1 MWQFLRRLGP
11 YLKDYKGRIALSFIG
26 GGASAAA
33 YGAVMYLIRDVINE
47 IFIAKDETMLRAL
60 PVAVVVLFF
69 FVGAGRYLQVY
80 ELQWVGLDVVRRLR
94 DRLLGNVLRLDLGI
108 FNVYHGGE
116 LISRVTNDIN
126 RIRMAVT
133 QQIAVV
139 IRESLAAMAFVVV
152 VVWMSPRLAFW
163 SLVVL
168 PLAAWPLVAL
178 ARRFK
183 KIMHRSQ
190 EIDSDITSR
199 LAEIFN
205 NMEIIKAHS
214 TERFELE
221 RFERDNLEFRRIN
234 MKGVR
239 TRELTNPLMEFLGAI
254 AAALV
259 IWVGGHEVI
268 SGSMDAGDFFAF
280 SVALFSLY
288 NPIKRI
294 SQASNQMFEAVAASE
309 RIFDLLDRKPE
320 ITSGENSIEGRI
332 TSVVFD
338 DISLAYGEVRA
349 LRGVSLEAS
358 AGETIAFVGDSGGG
372 KSSLVN
378 LVIRLYDPTEGA
390 LRINGV
396 DAREI
401 DLADLRTRIGVVTQ
415 RVYIFND
422 TVAANVAYGREADPA
437 QVEAALRAAG
447 AWDFV
452 SAMDG
457 GIHAA
462 LDEFGT
468 NLSGGQRQRLA
479 IARAIYR
486 DPDVLILDEAT
497 SALDNRSEAA
507 IQRALSEIIRDRI
520 TFIIAH
526 RLSTVDLADR
536 IVVLRA
542 GRIVGMGT
550 KTELLRDCDEYRRLA
565 MAGLEGDQTVD
576 TQEESTVDS

>member
-11 YLKDYKGRIALSFIG
+11 YLKDYKGRIALSFFGGLIG
-26 GGASAAA
+26 AAA

-47 IFIAKDETMLRAL
+47 IFIAKDEAMLNVL
-60 PVAVVVLFF
+60 PVAVIVLFF
-69 FVGAGRYLQVY
+69 FVGAGRYVQVY

-94 DRLLGNVLRLDLGI
+94 DRLLGHVLQLDLGV
-108 FNVYHGGE
+108 FNIYHGGE

-126 RIRMAVT
+126 RIRVAVT
-133 QQIAVV
+133 QQLAVI
-139 IRESLAAMAFVVV
+139 IRESLVAVAFVGVV
-152 VVWMSPRLAFW
+152 IWMSPRLAFW

-168 PLAAWPLVAL
+168 PLAVWPLASL
-178 ARRFK
+178 AKRFK

-190 EIDSDITSR
+190 KIDSDITSR

-259 IWVGGHEVI
+259 IWVGGREVI
-268 SGSMDAGDFFAF
+268 SGSMGAGDFFAF

-294 SQASNQMFEAVAASE
+294 SQASNQMYEAVAASE
-309 RIFDLLDRKPE
+309 RIFDLLDLQPK
-320 ITSGENSIEGRI
+320 ITSGDRAIDGRI
-332 TSVVFD
+332 TSVSFD
-338 DISLAYGEVRA
+338 DVQLSYGDVRA
-349 LRGVSLEAS
+349 LRGVSFEAR
-358 AGETIAFVGDSGGG
+358 AGEAIALVGDSGGG

-378 LVIRLYDPTEGA
+378 LILRLYDPNDGSI
-390 LRINGV
+390 RINGV
-396 DAREI
+396 DSREI
-401 DLADLRTRIGVVTQ
+401 NLGDLRSRIGVVTQ
-415 RVYIFND
+415 RVYIFNA
-422 TVAANVAYGREADPA
+422 TVAENVAYGCEVDQSRTT
-437 QVEAALRAAG
+437 AALRAAG

-457 GIHAA
+457 GTDAV

-507 IQRALSEIIRDRI
+507 IQRALAEIIRDRV

-526 RLSTVDLADR
+526 RLTTVDLADR
-536 IVVLRA
+536 ILVLKG
-542 GRIVGMGT
+542 GRIVGAGT
-550 KTELLRDCDEYRRLA
+550 KTELLRDCEEYRRLA
-565 MAGLEGDQTVD
+565 TAGLEGDQ
-576 TQEESTVDS
+576 DSDADEVRDL

>member
-11 YLKDYKGRIALSFIG
+11 YLKDYKGRIVLSFV
-26 GGASAAA
+26 GGAVGAAA

-47 IFIAKDETMLRAL
+47 IFMAKDEAMLRVL
-60 PVAVVVLFF
+60 PPVIIVLFF
-69 FVGAGRYLQVY
+69 LVGAGRYLQIY

-94 DRLLGNVLRLDLGI
+94 DRLLGHVLKLDLGL
-108 FNVYHGGE
+108 FNVFHGGE

-133 QQIAVV
+133 QQLAVV
-139 IRESLAAMAFVVV
+139 IRESLAAIAFVVV
-152 VVWMSPRLAFW
+152 VIWMSPRLAFW

-168 PLAAWPLVAL
+168 PLAAWPLAAL

-183 KIMHRSQ
+183 RIMHRSQ
-190 EIDSDITSR
+190 EIDSDITAR
-199 LAEIFN
+199 LAEMFN

-214 TERFELE
+214 TERFELG
-221 RFERDNLEFRRIN
+221 RFEKDNLEFRRIN

-268 SGSMDAGDFFAF
+268 SGRMDAGQFFAF

-309 RIFDLLDRKPE
+309 RIFDLLEREPT
-320 ITSGENSIEGRI
+320 ILSGDHALDGAI
-332 TSVVFD
+332 TSVAFD
-338 DISLAYGEVRA
+338 DVHLAYGEVEA
-349 LRGVSLEAS
+349 LRGVSLEAR
-358 AGETIAFVGDSGGG
+358 AGETIALVGDSGGG

-378 LVIRLYDPTEGA
+378 LVLRLYDPTGGV

-396 DAREI
+396 DAREL
-401 DLADLRTRIGVVTQ
+401 DLTDLRGRIGVVTQ

-422 TVAANVAYGREADPA
+422 SVAANVAYGRRADRER
-437 QVEAALRAAG
+437 VEAALKNAG

-452 SAMDG
+452 STMDG
-457 GIHAA
+457 GIDAT

-486 DPDVLILDEAT
+486 EPDVLILDEAT

-507 IQRALSEIIRDRI
+507 IQKALVEIIRDRI

-526 RLSTVDLADR
+526 RLSTVDLANR
-536 IVVLRA
+536 ILVLKE
-542 GRIVGMGT
+542 GRIVGSGT
-550 KTELLRDCDEYRRLA
+550 KAELLRDCEEYRRLA
-565 MAGLEGDQTVD
+565 TAGLEGDRE
-576 TQEESTVDS
+576 QE